1 MSWWILPTTADIG
14 FRAFAE
20 TSEELIRQSSLAFQ
34 GIQLSAQG
42 EEFLEGHI
50 RNVAEWSIE
59 LSNGDLERGL
69 VRWLE
74 EINYQG
80 LVEQRWLVEMQAEI
94 TESKISAQV
103 LWVNSEDVEREIEV
117 KAVTLHN
124 LIFRQIADDEV
135 VEGVDGIPSFEG
147 PGWMSQAILDV

>member
-69 VRWLE
+69 VRWL
-74 EINYQG
+74 
-80 LVEQRWLVEMQAEI
+80 
-94 TESKISAQV
+94 
-103 LWVNSEDVEREIEV
+103 VNF
-117 KAVTLHN
+117 L
-124 LIFRQIADDEV
+124 
-135 VEGVDGIPSFEG
+135 
-147 PGWMSQAILDV
+147 

>member
-1 MSWWILPTTADIG
+1 MSWWVLPTTADIG

-124 LIFRQIADDEV
+124 LIFRQVVDNEV
-135 VEGVDGIPSFEG
+135 VEGVDGTPSFEG
-147 PGWMSQAILDV
+147 PGWMSQAILDI

>member
-1 MSWWILPTTADIG
+1 MSWWVLPTTADIG

-80 LVEQRWLVEMQAEI
+80 MVEQRWLVEMQAEI
-94 TESKISAQV
+94 TESKISAQI

-124 LIFRQIADDEV
+124 LIFRLVGNNEV

-147 PGWMSQAILDV
+147 PGWMAQVVLDI